1 MKQQIRYKNYR
12 SLLLLLG
19 MLAVTVWGYGQRLE
33 VEGDTTLKAQIESG
47 TGALIYDFDN
57 RENEGSYR
65 SRDIHKPLSK
75 FLS

>member
-33 VEGDTTLKAQIESG
+33 VEATFVPGGLPHFHKQ
-47 TGALIYDFDN
+47 
-57 RENEGSYR
+57 GSPGNTVR
-65 SRDIHKPLSK
+65 RH
-75 FLS
+75 